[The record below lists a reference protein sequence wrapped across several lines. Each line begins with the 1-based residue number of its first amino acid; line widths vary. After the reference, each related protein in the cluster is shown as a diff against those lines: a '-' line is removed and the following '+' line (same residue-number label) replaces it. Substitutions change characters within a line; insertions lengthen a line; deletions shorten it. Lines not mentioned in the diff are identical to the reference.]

1 MPATLPSNPD
11 VVVIGGGV
19 AGIAAA
25 RSLIAAGRS
34 VVILEAGSRIGGR
47 ACTDSQTFGTP
58 HDLGCAW
65 LQGPSDLPHLR
76 YARRRGFTLL
86 DHRAPPEVFIVGDR
100 RATAAERRRYA
111 STVQRIGG
119 TIARAGDVAVAAC
132 VDDTAPFA
140 GAALA
145 WLGALDHAVD
155 YPDLST
161 ADVNALGPVE
171 ANVLV
176 REGLGTLVEAF
187 GARLPVRLGTT
198 ATCIRWGGRDVRI
211 DTDSA
216 GTLRAAACIVTV
228 STGVLAAGHLRFV
241 PALPA
246 WKAEA
251 IGHLPM
257 GLLAKV
263 ALQFDGERFGLRR
276 NAWLTYDLPAGAPTE
291 ACFFLCF
298 PHGSNLLVGFVGGRF
313 AWQLSAAGER
323 AAIEH
328 ALDVL
333 SRCIGSRVRRH
344 FVRGHLT
351 DWATNPRTLG
361 AYAAAT
367 PGQHAARA
375 ALARPLRGRLFFAG
389 EATDPQ
395 YFALV
400 AGAHRSGEAAAN
412 AVLAAGAPQVRPTAA
427 GRSGA

>member
-1 MPATLPSNPD
+1 MPATLPANPD
-11 VVVIGGGV
+11 VVVIGAGA

-25 RSLIAAGRS
+25 RRLLAAGRS
-34 VVILEAGSRIGGR
+34 VVVLEAGRRIGGR
-47 ACTDSQTFGTP
+47 ACTDTQAFGTP
-58 HDLGCAW
+58 YDLGAAW
-65 LQGPSDLPHLR
+65 LQGPANMPHIR
-76 YARRRGFTLL
+76 YARRRGFTLV
-86 DHRAPPEVFIVGDR
+86 DHASPADTLFIGDR
-100 RATAAERRRYA
+100 RATATERRRYA
-111 STVQRIGG
+111 GTVERIGSA
-119 TIARAGDVAVAAC
+119 IARAGDVAVAHC
-132 VDDTAPFA
+132 VDTTAPFA

-155 YPDLST
+155 YTELST
-161 ADVNALGPVE
+161 ADVNALGPRE
-171 ANVLV
+171 ANYLV
-176 REGLGTLVEAF
+176 REGVGTLIAGF
-187 GARLPVRLGTT
+187 GARLPVRLGVA

-211 DTDSA
+211 ETDVA
-216 GTLRAAACIVTV
+216 GTLRTRACIVTV
-228 STGVLAAGHLRFV
+228 STGVLAAGNLQFV

-246 WKAEA
+246 WKTDA
-251 IGHLPM
+251 ITHLPM

-276 NAWLTYDLPAGAPTE
+276 NTWLTCDVPARAPTE

-313 AWQLSAAGER
+313 GWRLSAAGAD
-323 AAIEH
+323 AAIAH

-333 SRCIGSRVRRH
+333 AGCLGSRVRRH

-389 EATDPQ
+389 EATHPE

-400 AGAHRSGEAAAN
+400 AGAHRSGEAAALD
-412 AVLAAGAPQVRPTAA
+412 ALAAIG
-427 GRSGA
+427 